1 MRPETTV
8 TLRLK
13 SFKNPSFCRFMASSS
28 RSTEVNTSLTT
39 LVFVMTV
46 VLSPRDVQISWKWC
60 KKVYDFSNLLF
71 DTPLVKM

>member
-13 SFKNPSFCRFMASSS
+13 SFKNPSFCQSMASSS

-46 VLSPRDVQISWKWC
+46 VLSPRDVQISW
-60 KKVYDFSNLLF
+60 
-71 DTPLVKM
+71 